1 MKITRSETEHVA
13 GLARLSFERQEIEDI
28 TGRLNEVL
36 EYMEKLEE
44 LDTSGVE
51 PMTHSLEL
59 TNAFRDDEVKPSLP
73 NEEALANAPEKE
85 NQAFVVPRI
94 I

>member
-1 MKITRSETEHVA
+1 VKITRSETEHVA